1 MKSLTTAYTSTTYF
15 QILFSTSATILAT
28 LLEKKVFVPIENS
41 FRVSEP
47 LENPKRVSDSHKYPF
62 FLRVY
67 LYDSSNS

>member
-1 MKSLTTAYTSTTYF
+1 MSATYF

-28 LLEKKVFVPIENS
+28 LLEEKVFVTIGNS

-47 LENPKRVSDSHKYPF
+47 LGNPKRVSDSHKYLF
-62 FLRVY
+62 FLRIY

>member
-41 FRVSEP
+41 FSVSEP
-47 LENPKRVSDSHKYPF
+47 LGNPKRVSDSHKYLF